1 MSARAVHW
9 LGPKQLQQTDGLSRD
24 EHSTARV
31 TTTRTPTC
39 LSLSV
44 AQILCRQRAIHCD
57 CTGPSP
63 LPTTASQR
71 PRHRLSVEQWVFQD
85 KWLILILIQ
94 TGHSFHSVIKDLK
107 PNNKW
112 HVGPF
117 RTLVINSRQT
127 RFVITFRERACSFR
141 LSEHGDT
148 SCYNSYFV
156 AKRPPR
162 SWFRAQA
169 HSQRD

>member
-24 EHSTARV
+24 EQHSTCH
-31 TTTRTPTC
+31 TTRTPTC
-39 LSLSV
+39 LSLCRADSV
-44 AQILCRQRAIHCD
+44 PAARD
-57 CTGPSP
+57 TTVTGPSP
-63 LPTTASQR
+63 LPTTAIQR
-71 PRHRLSVEQWVFQD
+71 SRHRLFVEQWVFQD
-85 KWLILILIQ
+85 KWLNLILIK

-112 HVGPF
+112 HFGPF

-127 RFVITFRERACSFR
+127 RFVITFQERACSFR
-141 LSEHGDT
+141 LSEHGNT
-148 SCYNSYFV
+148 SCYNSYFI

-162 SWFRAQA
+162 SWFCAQA
-169 HSQRD
+169 YSQRD

>member
-9 LGPKQLQQTDGLSRD
+9 LGPKQLQQTDGLSRA
-24 EHSTARV
+24 ETSSTARV
-31 TTTRTPTC
+31 TTRTPTC
-39 LSLSV
+39 LSHSV
-44 AQILCRQRAIHCD
+44 PAARD
-57 CTGPSP
+57 TTVTGPSP
-63 LPTTASQR
+63 LPTTAIQR

-85 KWLILILIQ
+85 KWLNLILIK

-112 HVGPF
+112 HLGPF

-127 RFVITFRERACSFR
+127 RFVITFQERACSFR
-141 LSEHGDT
+141 LSEHGNT
-148 SCYNSYFV
+148 SCYNSYFI

-162 SWFRAQA
+162 SWFCTQA
-169 HSQRD
+169 YSQSD